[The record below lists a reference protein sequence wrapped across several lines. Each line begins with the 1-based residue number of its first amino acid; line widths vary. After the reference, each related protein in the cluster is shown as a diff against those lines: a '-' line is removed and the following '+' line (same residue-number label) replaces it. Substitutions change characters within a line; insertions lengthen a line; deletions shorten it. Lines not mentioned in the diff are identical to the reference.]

1 MRYHLACLLTVLSLA
16 AVLPAQ
22 SDGDAVLTLWSN
34 PNTHILAVAPNGVVQ
49 TILTRANTGSPDGL
63 AAAPANDGALMVE
76 ASQSPGG
83 LRVVAFKNGSSV
95 TTLASL
101 PNTFLRAPTLLVDSG
116 GDILLLNL
124 SGNDRGVYRMPGG
137 GGPLMTVAH
146 NNVNATFT
154 SPFAMTEE
162 IVSGDLLVLDS
173 GRKLHR
179 IDRAGTV
186 TTVTMILPPSLALA
200 VTGNVHVDHGTG
212 LLHLTYGQYFL
223 GLDPN
228 TAAVTTIYGPSTTG
242 RASYYG
248 LDGDPF
254 GGGYYLTVN
263 RATPTPAGR
272 YLFRYSPRSG
282 TLSTVGTLPNG
293 TFSDVM
299 TWRSRMLGGLT
310 RPARGTAYRV
320 RLSIPV
326 EAGKAYFAA
335 AALGILPGI
344 PVGGKHVP
352 LNPDALF
359 FLSIQV
365 PTIFSGFQGVL
376 SNAGTADLTV
386 NIPPVQQLLGF
397 RFFLA
402 AITFDGGGIRAVSE
416 PLGVTIE

>member
-1 MRYHLACLLTVLSLA
+1 MRYHLACLLTVLSLS

-22 SDGDAVLTLWSN
+22 SDGDAVLTLWSS

-49 TILTRANTGSPDGL
+49 TILTRANTGTPDGL
-63 AAAPANDGALMVE
+63 AAAPGNDGGLMVE

-83 LRVVAFKNGSSV
+83 LRVIAFKNGSSV
-95 TTLASL
+95 TTLTTL
-101 PNTFLRAPTLLVDSG
+101 PNTFLRAPTLTVDSG

-124 SGNDRGVYRMPGG
+124 SGNDRGVYRMPGS

-146 NNVNATFT
+146 NNTNATFT
-154 SPFAMTEE
+154 SPFAMTED

-173 GRKLHR
+173 ARKLHR

-200 VTGNVHVDHGTG
+200 VTGNVHVDHGSG
-212 LLHLTYGQYFL
+212 FLHLTYGQYFL
-223 GLDPN
+223 GVDPN
-228 TAAVTTIYGPSTTG
+228 IGAVTTIYGPSTAG

-254 GGGYYLTVN
+254 GGGYYMTVN
-263 RATPTPAGR
+263 RASPAPAGQ
-272 YLFRYSPRSG
+272 YLFRYNPRNGSLTTVATLPTG
-282 TLSTVGTLPNG
+282 TL
-293 TFSDVM
+293 SDVM

-310 RPARGTAYRV
+310 RPARGTAYQV

-326 EAGKAYFAA
+326 EAGKTYFAA
-335 AALGILPGI
+335 ASLGTVPGLPIAGH
-344 PVGGKHVP
+344 HVP

-365 PTIFSGFQGVL
+365 PTIFSGFQGLL
-376 SNAGTADLTV
+376 SNAGTANLTV
-386 NIPPVQQLLGF
+386 NIPPAQPLLGF

-402 AITFDGGGIRAVSE
+402 AITLDGGGIRAVTE